1 MRVGMAER
9 RADSR
14 PTVQL
19 AYAFDRLLDAKLQ
32 NVYAVLAPDQAHKI
46 PARTHDVG
54 EDHEDRSPVRAG
66 LGRAAER

>member
-9 RADSR
+9 RPGSR

-19 AYAFDRLLDAKLQ
+19 AYAFVRLLGAKLQ
-32 NVYAVLAPDQAHKI
+32 NAYAILVPDQAHKI
-46 PARTHDVG
+46 PARAHDIG
-54 EDHEDRSPVRAG
+54 DDHEDRSPVRAG